1 VTPLQTELDPGNR
14 WVKLSECISWD
25 NLAEGLNEDLSS
37 NQGRPAKD
45 AQMIIGAVINKHL
58 ALTY

>member
-1 VTPLQTELDPGNR
+1 M
-14 WVKLSECISWD
+14 SWD